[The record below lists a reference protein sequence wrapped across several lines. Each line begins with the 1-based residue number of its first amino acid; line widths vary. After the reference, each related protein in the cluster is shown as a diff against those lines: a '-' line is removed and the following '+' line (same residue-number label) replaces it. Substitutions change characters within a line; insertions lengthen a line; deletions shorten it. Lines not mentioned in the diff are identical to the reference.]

1 VLNKDSLNDLR
12 NDNISL
18 KNDNL
23 RYHKKYRESFNKYD
37 KLKQEHKKLNDNV
50 VGLIKEYK
58 IMTNI
63 LEKNNLIPEFKRDLK
78 NEKASERILRRNKRE
93 ELER

>member
-1 VLNKDSLNDLR
+1 
-12 NDNISL
+12 
-18 KNDNL
+18 
-23 RYHKKYRESFNKYD
+23 
-37 KLKQEHKKLNDNV
+37 
-50 VGLIKEYK
+50 
-58 IMTNI
+58 MTNI